1 MALNLAHQT
10 GAAAAVAPSAP
21 RAAVVAAAATV
32 APSPSPAPGLQ
43 QLTLTVDPAT
53 AQSADV
59 KPDLAMAFRALAERA
74 PPEAE
79 HADVAGEKQGKAGV
93 PVFVMMPLDTVRK
106 DGNALNRRKAVEASL
121 AALKSAGVE
130 GIMVDVWWGI
140 AEAEGPGRYN
150 FNGYMEL
157 TEMAR
162 KTGLKVQAVM
172 SFHQCGGNVGDS
184 VTYVI
189 LRFSDFLLFTYLLLP
204 LLIFSSLSSISGT
217 VEISSSFAY
226 RKKVCCTFHY
236 FS

>member
-10 GAAAAVAPSAP
+10 GAAAAVALAAP
-21 RAAVVAAAATV
+21 RTSVVAAAATV
-32 APSPSPAPGLQ
+32 APSPSPSPSPAPGLQ

-59 KPDLAMAFRALAERA
+59 RPDLAMAFQALAERA

-106 DGNALNRRKAVEASL
+106 DGNALNRRRAVEASL
-121 AALKSAGVE
+121 AALKSAGAE

-140 AEAEGPGRYN
+140 VEAEAPGSYN

-157 TEMAR
+157 MEMAR

-189 LRFSDFLLFTYLLLP
+189 LRYSFFLFTY
-204 LLIFSSLSSISGT
+204 
-217 VEISSSFAY
+217 
-226 RKKVCCTFHY
+226 
-236 FS
+236 